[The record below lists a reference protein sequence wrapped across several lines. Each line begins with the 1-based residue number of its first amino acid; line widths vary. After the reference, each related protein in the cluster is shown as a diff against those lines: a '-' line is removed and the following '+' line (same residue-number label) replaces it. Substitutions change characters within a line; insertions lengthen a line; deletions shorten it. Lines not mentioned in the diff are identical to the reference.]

1 MPAEIREV
9 MDIGEASEYLGVSR
23 AVLYKYIND
32 GRIPAFKLGNR
43 WKFKRSV
50 LDQWMEK
57 QSTPREKREGRK
69 QRAGFG

>member
-1 MPAEIREV
+1 

-23 AVLYKYIND
+23 AVLYKHIND

-69 QRAGFG
+69 RRAGFG

>member
-23 AVLYKYIND
+23 AVLYKYIHD

-57 QSTPREKREGRK
+57 QSTHRQERG
-69 QRAGFG
+69 

>member
-1 MPAEIREV
+1 VAAEIREV
-9 MDIGEASEYLGVSR
+9 MGIREASEYLGVSR
-23 AVLYKYIND
+23 TTLDKYIRE
-32 GRIPAFKLGNR
+32 GRIPAFKLGKR

-69 QRAGFG
+69 RRAGFG